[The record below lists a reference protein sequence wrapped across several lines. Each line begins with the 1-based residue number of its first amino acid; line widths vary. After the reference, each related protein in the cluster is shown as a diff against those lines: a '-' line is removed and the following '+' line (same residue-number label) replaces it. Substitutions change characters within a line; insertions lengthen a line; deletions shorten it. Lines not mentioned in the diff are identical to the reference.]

1 VDIAAEQLR
10 ELLENFDLWVANEKK
25 YVSLPHKQK
34 LKRNMSFTEKAN
46 QIFGQAIRDY
56 HLKDHVDTPIN
67 NPYDRDSIEFSLY
80 LKCWIDTVQW
90 HLEDI
95 IRDPHIDPAEAL
107 GLKRRIDRSNQDR
120 TDLVE
125 EIDSY
130 FRRLYADVNV
140 LPEARLNT
148 ESPAWAVDR
157 LSILALKIWHMKEQT
172 ERTDADAEHIAKCKA
187 KLDVLLEQQVDLST
201 AIDQLLEDIEAGRK
215 YMKVYRQMKMYNDP
229 ATNPI
234 LYKK

>member
-1 VDIAAEQLR
+1 MI
-10 ELLENFDLWVANEKK
+10 
-25 YVSLPHKQK
+25 
-34 LKRNMSFTEKAN
+34 FTEQAN
-46 QIFGQAIRDY
+46 KIFNQAISDY
-56 HLKDHVDTPIN
+56 HLTDNVDTPIR
-67 NPYDRDSIEFSLY
+67 NPYERGTIEYRLY

-90 HLEDI
+90 HYEDI
-95 IRDPHIDPAEAL
+95 IRDPHIDPVDAL
-107 GLKRRIDRSNQDR
+107 ALKRRIDRSNQDR

-130 FRRLYADVNV
+130 FRSIYSDVKP

-157 LSILALKIWHMKEQT
+157 LSILALKIYHMREQV
-172 ERTDADAEHIAKCKA
+172 ERTDATDEHRANCQA
-187 KLDVLLEQQVDLST
+187 KLNVLLEQQVDLST

-229 ATNPI
+229 ATNPV